1 MQLMEYILQPTDEI
15 KTPLKILYL
24 KRSERKEC
32 SKISKIPGNYLQNS
46 PEILTSGK
54 KRPQENVSL
63 QCSEIVG
70 ILP

>member
-1 MQLMEYILQPTDEI
+1 MQLMEYILQLTADL
-15 KTPLKILYL
+15 KTPLQILFL

-32 SKISKIPGNYLQNS
+32 SKISKIPEKYLQNS
-46 PEILTSGK
+46 SEILTSGK
-54 KRPQENVSL
+54 KDPKKNFSF